1 MLETPAQDDTGKKT
15 PGGAGTHT
23 GQTHEPHKP
32 NPLKTNP
39 PTDSR
44 APDHTQTAPVH
55 TQPRD
60 ARVATNR
67 TTHPIKRGGLGCI
80 RVSNGCH
87 RKFRGHNFDSCVTN
101 FDKISVFLFAP
112 AMANFVD
119 FTATS
124 EFVTAVY
131 EQCAKPHTPRTHDS
145 ARRLT
150 RRAARSAAGL
160 WGAGAE
166 DGETV

>member
-1 MLETPAQDDTGKKT
+1 MKMRSISGKKT

-101 FDKISVFLFAP
+101 FDKISVFSLRSRYGKFRG
-112 AMANFVD
+112 FHRH
-119 FTATS
+119 FGIR
-124 EFVTAVY
+124 Y
-131 EQCAKPHTPRTHDS
+131 RGEQCAKPHTRTHDS

-150 RRAARSAAGL
+150 RRAARSQARSAAGL